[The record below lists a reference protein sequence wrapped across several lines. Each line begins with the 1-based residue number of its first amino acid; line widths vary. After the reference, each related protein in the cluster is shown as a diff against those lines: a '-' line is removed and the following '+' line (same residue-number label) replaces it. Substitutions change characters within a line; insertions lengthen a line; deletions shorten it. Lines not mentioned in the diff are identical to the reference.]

1 MEDKEEEISPRR
13 VLGSIATIS
22 IQYNSGWDKTGKGKL
37 SKGIQ
42 SREMFSDNR
51 LVFNQRKGMT
61 NQKEG
66 GLGIGNAEKYAG
78 GCQREG
84 W

>member
-1 MEDKEEEISPRR
+1 M
-13 VLGSIATIS
+13 
-22 IQYNSGWDKTGKGKL
+22 